1 MRGRSLSA
9 TCRSKTRRI
18 TSALTTCFASPRS
31 CNSGSPS
38 KKGNRTKMKKI
49 MEFFGFTSAGAFMK
63 EWKALDETDQA
74 QLKAGIEDGS
84 LTY

>member
-1 MRGRSLSA
+1 
-9 TCRSKTRRI
+9 
-18 TSALTTCFASPRS
+18 
-31 CNSGSPS
+31 
-38 KKGNRTKMKKI
+38 MKKI